1 MKKSLLEEIKRIHTL
16 TYGKEKLLE
25 ESLIDRILGRTKDKD
40 EDKDKIDDPKKADL
54 VTPEVKEFFDTLKK
68 SADGGGISQQ
78 EKGSMTFQKEVET
91 MQIGLTMLG
100 YQLPKYGIDGLYGPE
115 TASAVEKFKVDNKI
129 GGEGNKDNLS
139 EAMTQLKTIS
149 YPNLKID
156 FDGTQNDFVN
166 DGLLDDL
173 NKAAAA
179 AGLIA
184 TITTAKTGHD
194 FFTKSKNKSRHMDG
208 TGVDIAI
215 LDGVGSGRA
224 TNSSNGNPKFRE
236 LGNRLASALES
247 LGYKRNVESG
257 NDKAVLWQTNTGGNH
272 FNHLHVSNRIGASEL
287 PATASGSDF
296 SNTKATPEMLNKLIE
311 LLKQKGVTSDEI
323 KKYVDKVTTGGGQ
336 SFTDIDLKTDEG
348 FQLYAKICQNFIE
361 TRQPN
366 PLGITGNML
375 AIGAKKAFEQTGRYV
390 PPELAL
396 AQLVAEGGIGNGNLN
411 SRPIKTKNPYNV
423 GNVDSG
429 ENVYYSDVQSSINTY
444 YSLIARNYLGKG
456 KTAADLV
463 QNFVNKNGNR
473 YASAGDYENVLKSI
487 ISRVNTS
494 SQPLIASLNKTNSI
508 S

>member
-1 MKKSLLEEIKRIHTL
+1 MKKSLLEELHRIHEL
-16 TYGKEKLLE
+16 TYGKKILVEDNLL
-25 ESLIDRILGRTKDKD
+25 
-40 EDKDKIDDPKKADL
+40 DKILNKITGKKDDETKVDDPKKADL
-54 VTPEVKEFFDTLKK
+54 VSPDVKEFYDTLKK
-68 SADGGGISQQ
+68 AADGGGISQQ
-78 EKGSMTFQKEVET
+78 ERGSMTFQKEVESL
-91 MQIGLTMLG
+91 QIGLVMLG
-100 YQLPKYGIDGLYGPE
+100 YELPKHGVDGLFGPE
-115 TASAVEKFKVDNKI
+115 TAAAVEKFKNDNKI
-129 GGEGNKDNLS
+129 GEEENKGDLG

-173 NKAAAA
+173 NKAASA
-179 AGLIA
+179 AGLTA
-184 TITTAKTGHD
+184 TITTAKTGHG
-194 FFTKSKNKSRHMDG
+194 FLTKSGVKSRHMDG

-215 LDGVGSGRA
+215 LDGIGAGGA
-224 TNSSNGNPKFRE
+224 TSSSNGNAKFRE

-247 LGYKRNVESG
+247 LGYKRNIESG

-272 FNHLHVSNRIGASEL
+272 FNHLHVSNRVGASDL
-287 PATASGSDF
+287 PATASGSGL
-296 SNTKATPEMLNKLIE
+296 SGTKATPEMLNKLIE
-311 LLKQKGVTSDEI
+311 LLKNKGVTSEEL
-323 KKYVDKVTTGGGQ
+323 KKYIDKVTTGGSQ
-336 SFTDIDLKTDEG
+336 SFTDIDLKTQEG
-348 FQLYAKICQNFIE
+348 FELYGKICQNFIE

-375 AIGAKKAFEQTGRYV
+375 AIGAKKAFEETGRYV

-429 ENVYYSDVQSSINTY
+429 DNVYYSDVESSINTY

-473 YASAGDYENVLKSI
+473 YASAENYENVLKSI

-494 SQPLIASLNKTNSI
+494 SQPLIASLNKGNLT
-508 S
+508 